1 MNDEQEKV
9 DERWLVTE
17 EEHKAIASVT
27 EKLRHAEQ
35 LTNVIHDYRDNNQQ
49 LRSMEVDIQQAL
61 FQAGPAYDHRPY
73 MRQTPLADDVRKLVE
88 ERNEAI
94 AQFGRVKTLTQLALG
109 SEPGESILKLVAEL
123 KDQIEGLNIEC
134 QELTAALDFASMT
147 EPEQPKEYARIK
159 ADYERTRGQIVALE
173 RTCNEQ
179 FTQLTKLRSELAELE
194 GAPLLGALR
203 HELDEVWVLGALR
216 HELDE
221 VWGIDNL
228 VDINVE
234 EDSDY
239 VFVLQRLIELARGTT
254 GMPKELRQ
262 GARLAIED
270 AIEALDSNEHADLCD
285 KLAGVIRLLGTPSRP
300 KTESTPCQK

>member
-1 MNDEQEKV
+1 MPNEVEQV
-9 DERWLVTE
+9 DERWLVTD

-94 AQFGRVKTLTQLALG
+94 AQCGRVKILAQLALG
-109 SEPGESILKLVAEL
+109 SEPGENILKLVADL
-123 KDQIEGLNIEC
+123 KQQIEELNIERH
-134 QELTAALDFASMT
+134 ELTAAVDFTSGT
-147 EPEQPKEYARIK
+147 EPAQAQEYARMKIEYNGLVGRL
-159 ADYERTRGQIVALE
+159 A
-173 RTCNEQ
+173 NM
-179 FTQLTKLRSELAELE
+179 ELASRQQAERYARMKRERDEAE
-194 GAPLLGALR
+194 GAPL
-203 HELDEVWVLGALR
+203 LGALR

-270 AIEALDSNEHADLCD
+270 AIEALDSNEHAELCAE
-285 KLAGVIRLLGTPSRP
+285 LAGVIRLLGTPSRP
-300 KTESTPCQK
+300 KTEGQS